1 MQITRHLLPI
11 LALTVLGG
19 CSSSDSSDAASG
31 PTTADRVAS
40 ISKLTGD
47 ATAGKTVYEKS
58 SSPTCLSC
66 HQADGKGDK
75 SRSYPSLVEP
85 LANDPISEI
94 ATNVLNGKGVMPK
107 QTDLTDQQIADVI
120 AYMKATF
127 KLGAVRRRA
136 RGGPGAQS
144 PKLEQRRAEWRI
156 SSGRA
161 HSADATGEAPL
172 ARSAAMSSRAKP
184 G

>member
-11 LALTVLGG
+11 LALAVLGG
-19 CSSSDSSDAASG
+19 CSSSDSSDAAASG
-31 PTTADRVAS
+31 PTTADRIAS

-47 ATAGKTVYEKS
+47 ATAGKTVYEKAA
-58 SSPTCLSC
+58 SPTCLSC

-75 SRSYPSLVEP
+75 SRSYPSLGEP
-85 LANDPISEI
+85 AANDPVSEL

-127 KLGAVRRRA
+127 KLAGSATP
-136 RGGPGAQS
+136 GPGGT
-144 PKLEQRRAEWRI
+144 RRAEPVAGAAAR
-156 SSGRA
+156 RA
-161 HSADATGEAPL
+161 P
-172 ARSAAMSSRAKP
+172 P
-184 G
+184 